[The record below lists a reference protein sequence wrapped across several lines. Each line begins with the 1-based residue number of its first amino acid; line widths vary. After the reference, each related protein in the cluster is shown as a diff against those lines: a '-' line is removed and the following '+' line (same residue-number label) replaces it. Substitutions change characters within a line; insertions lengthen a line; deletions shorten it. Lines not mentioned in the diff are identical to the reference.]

1 MMEIPGVL
9 AIANSCDVNTI
20 SKKIKP
26 FLGIEKLC
34 EKKYFYL

>member
-1 MMEIPGVL
+1 
-9 AIANSCDVNTI
+9 VNTI